1 MTAEEIIVCFC
12 GQQIDVYSHE
22 MFLAVVI
29 LFMLNGSNDS
39 VYAQQKQRTYEHCYK
54 LGESCV

>member
-22 MFLAVVI
+22 MFLAIMV
-29 LFMLNGSNDS
+29 LYMLNKS
-39 VYAQQKQRTYEHCYK
+39 KEHMNTV
-54 LGESCV
+54 LQAGRIL